1 MATFVLVHGAWHGS
15 WCWAR
20 VRRALVARGHQ
31 VFTPT
36 LSGVGERSHLLSRDI
51 DLQVH
56 VDDVVNLIRWEG
68 LDAVILCGHSYGGCV
83 ISGVAEA
90 VPDRIAALVYLDAFL
105 LEDGECLHDLLPEEQ
120 RGMQLSLADEH
131 GEGWRVPP
139 IPAEIF
145 NVNARDRAWVDRQC
159 TPQPLATFQ
168 QPIRQSGG
176 ASLVSRNHF
185 IFASGWEGTPF
196 TGSYDRAKARGWMTS
211 EIACGHDVML
221 DNPEALT
228 SQLVEVAGVAG
239 GPETLIAVVTPVGS

>member
-20 VRRALVARGHQ
+20 VRRTLVEAGHQ

-36 LSGVGERSHLLSRDI
+36 LTGVGERSHLLARDV

-56 VDDVVNLIRWEG
+56 VDDVANLVRWEE
-68 LDAVILCGHSYGGCV
+68 LDDVILCGHSYGGCV
-83 ISGVAEA
+83 ISGVADA
-90 VPDRIAALVYLDAFL
+90 LPDRIAALVYLDAFL

-120 RGMQLSLADEH
+120 RGMQLSLASEH

-145 NVNARDRAWVDRQC
+145 NVNAGDRAWVDRQC

-168 QPIRQSGG
+168 QKLRLSRGPSPI
-176 ASLVSRNHF
+176 ACNLF
-185 IFASGWEGTPF
+185 IYASGWEGTPF
-196 TGSYDRAKARGWMTS
+196 TGSRDRAKARGWTIS

-221 DNPEALT
+221 DDPGALAAE
-228 SQLVEVAGVAG
+228 LLGVAG
-239 GPETLIAVVTPVGS
+239 AGAVESLIRIEAPLNS